1 MNTEPSP
8 KLIHLDRTGIL
19 VTTICAVHCATM
31 PFLMIATPL
40 LIPVILGLH
49 KYLAFAVAPIAVIAA
64 VQGWTKHRRYDIVAL
79 LLFGATLISS
89 ACTWLLPV
97 LWEQGISA
105 NETVLTCV
113 GGTILVLG
121 HWMNNKFSH
130 GSTDA
135 QPRAQAQG
143 QSRRSVRTSWR
154 VIFLVTISVALSV
167 LLPLRA
173 PTSVLL
179 PLRALTMEAYQR
191 VSFRTLRLYLPGNP
205 PPTDVRNLN
214 NQKVEIM
221 GFMAALNQLEDIDE
235 FVLSSAPPMNCFCH
249 PPGQVNELI
258 LVEMKKG
265 STLPNYKSG
274 VVRVRG
280 TLIINLNI
288 KPNNQYSE
296 VMYTIVAD
304 EAL

>member
-1 MNTEPSP
+1 MKTEPSP
-8 KLIHLDRTGIL
+8 KPIHLDRTGIL

-31 PFLMIATPL
+31 PFLMIAAPL

-79 LLFGATLISS
+79 LLFGAALISS

-113 GGTILVLG
+113 GGAILVLG

-135 QPRAQAQG
+135 QPRPQAQG
-143 QSRRSVRTSWR
+143 QSRRSVRSSWR
-154 VIFLVTISVALSV
+154 VIFLVTVSVALAV

-173 PTSVLL
+173 P
-179 PLRALTMEAYQR
+179 TMEAYQR
-191 VSFRTLRLYLPGNP
+191 VSFRTLRLYFPGNP

-214 NQKVEIM
+214 KQKVEIM

-265 STLPNYKSG
+265 STLPNYKGG

-280 TLIINLNI
+280 TLIINLNL
-288 KPNNQYSE
+288 KLDNQYSE

-304 EAL
+304 EVL